1 MPTLMLGV
9 FDHTNDDIAIGPPAH
24 IVGQAVMAVAPD
36 PVLAHSTS
44 AGMYSSDG
52 GNAIE
57 LTFNATV
64 VGHPGVTLFI
74 DIWIRGRT
82 FEKLIVTSSDPA
94 NYPIEGKYERVEEP
108 DVFYCGITVG

>member
-9 FDHTNDDIAIGPPAH
+9 FNDANDDIAIGPPAH
-24 IVGQAVMAVAPD
+24 IVGQAVMDVAPD

-44 AGMYSSDG
+44 AGMYSNDG
-52 GNAIE
+52 GNEIE

-64 VGHPGVTLFI
+64 VNHPGVTLFI
-74 DIWIRGRT
+74 DIWIRGGT
-82 FEKLIVTSSDPA
+82 FEKLIVTSSDKT
-94 NYPIEGKYERVEEP
+94 NYPMQGHYKKVEEP